1 MVIHS
6 VSSISVKY
14 SKLYAREHY
23 IARNIAIL
31 KKKKKKGLILLDMS
45 REEWGRSYWLV
56 YRTIFFFFCP
66 IHIFPSSKMKRSN
79 LNILVSILIKIDFF
93 SSLKIGFFCFDYADV
108 ILNKSFSRGQC
119 TNMSNMPCSPLIG
132 YINTCKTPLV
142 SQFGSKTN
150 MT

>member
-1 MVIHS
+1 M
-6 VSSISVKY
+6 
-14 SKLYAREHY
+14 LENT
-23 IARNIAIL
+23 IARNTAIL

-108 ILNKSFSRGQC
+108 ILNKSFSRGPMYQHVQHALF
-119 TNMSNMPCSPLIG
+119 SPNRVYKHMQNPIG
-132 YINTCKTPLV
+132 LSVWEQNQHDLMLT
-142 SQFGSKTN
+142 
-150 MT
+150 